1 MGRIFTGALQKQETI
16 FIALVILSIITPV
29 YAETEI
35 SYFNVDQYF
44 SRSYTTTDWLIN
56 NSYKYWYRF
65 RVEATLLEFNP
76 PSSSTT
82 FVYARPIGPDG
93 TFYGTRYMVS
103 NNHTTTWIPNTAGMF
118 AIQVRFKF
126 YNPLYE
132 TNTIAHIQCRVS
144 GTV

>member
-1 MGRIFTGALQKQETI
+1 MKKVFVCI
-16 FIALVILSIITPV
+16 IALVILSIITPV

-76 PSSSTT
+76 PSSLTT

-93 TFYGTRYMVS
+93 TFYGTRYMVT
-103 NNHTTTWIPNTAGMF
+103 NNHTTTWIPNTAGMT
-118 AIQVRFKF
+118 ANCTRFIF

-132 TNTIAHIQCRVS
+132 SNVTVHIQCRVS